1 MKYFNLNYF
10 NFYVDKFLFIS
21 PILIAVFLS
30 FLGADIVIPYSQ
42 LNILETNP
50 IVLSGIHAPLKN
62 FLDHLSNDNFL
73 VFFTSLTVGFYC
85 LNIKS
90 IAGFC
95 SNKKLDISYY
105 LKMILFYLFVLVAFN
120 VLNIYQPISYKED
133 YVNSKCD
140 SNNVCN
146 IIIAQKNANN
156 YILYGDKK
164 YKDQMNFFFNK
175 SESKDSGYKI
185 YAVENKI
192 NTLNLDG
199 GRKLTIDKLD
209 HNRGVLTA
217 TIIFMIILILILIY
231 RVVAI
236 KKRPIRSLFKV

>member
-1 MKYFNLNYF
+1 
-10 NFYVDKFLFIS
+10 
-21 PILIAVFLS
+21 
-30 FLGADIVIPYSQ
+30 
-42 LNILETNP
+42 
-50 IVLSGIHAPLKN
+50 
-62 FLDHLSNDNFL
+62 
-73 VFFTSLTVGFYC
+73 
-85 LNIKS
+85 
-90 IAGFC
+90 
-95 SNKKLDISYY
+95 
-105 LKMILFYLFVLVAFN
+105 
-120 VLNIYQPISYKED
+120 
-133 YVNSKCD
+133 
-140 SNNVCN
+140 
-146 IIIAQKNANN
+146 
-156 YILYGDKK
+156 
-164 YKDQMNFFFNK
+164 MNFFFNK